1 MKLLTPR
8 LYCAA
13 NCDDLEYVLNF
24 MKKKYPKAR
33 IVATGVS
40 LGGIVLCRYL
50 VKSGR
55 DSLVDAAMLISV
67 CYDLL
72 AGSDSM
78 NRYGLNI
85 ALNNHLARSLR
96 KVVSE
101 HKDTLET
108 LQTID
113 FREVMKS
120 STLQEFDERFT
131 IKMWGFHS
139 TAEYYREASSK
150 EKISAIRVPTLC
162 ISAADDMFAPVYCKL
177 AFD

>member
-13 NCDDLEYVLNF
+13 NCDDLEYVLNY
-24 MKKKYPKAR
+24 MKSKYPKAR

-50 VKSGR
+50 VKSSTN
-55 DSLVDAAMLISV
+55 SLVDAAMLISV

-72 AGSDSM
+72 AGNDSM

-96 KVVSE
+96 RVVRE

-108 LQTID
+108 LETID
-113 FREVMKS
+113 LKEVMKS

-139 TAEYYREASSK
+139 TTEYYREASSK

-162 ISAADDMFAPVYCKL
+162 ISAADDMFAPIYCK
-177 AFD
+177 FQIK